1 MLEQVLSYLN
11 NWFVRYAYTGDV
23 TVGEDGAVLA
33 PSEAAAILQPGRWY
47 RILDS
52 DFHDG
57 VYQVPEEQAGEPE
70 EEPEEEEEE
79 KAETAEEENEIEEPE
94 EIKSETFP
102 CTLWVLG
109 VPSSLLTILAEMEDW
124 QTKYGGIMNS
134 PYQSES
140 FGGYSYSKSGS
151 SSSAGG
157 TATVWTQFADALAPY
172 KRPPMA
178 RAADV
183 SGQSHQDAPYR
194 RPFNPD
200 FRR

>member
-1 MLEQVLSYLN
+1 MLEQILAHLN
-11 NWFVRYAYTGDV
+11 NWFVRYSYTGNV
-23 TVGEDGAVLA
+23 TVSADGAVLA

-57 VYQVPEEQAGEPE
+57 VYQVPEEEPE
-70 EEPEEEEEE
+70 EEPEEKEE
-79 KAETAEEENEIEEPE
+79 AEAEEPE
-94 EIKSETFP
+94 EEQGETFY
-102 CTLWVLG
+102 CTLWALD
-109 VPSSLLTILAEMEDW
+109 VPPGLLSIAAEMEAW
-124 QTKYGGIMNS
+124 QAKYGDVMSS

-140 FGGYSYSKSGS
+140 FGGYSYSKAGVS
-151 SSSAGG
+151 SSNSG
-157 TATVWTQFADALAPY
+157 TATVWTQFADVLAPY

-178 RAADV
+178 RAVSV

-194 RPFNPD
+194 RPFNTD